1 MFHLLVDML
10 ERVGFLIATAFVFS
24 RSKWMRSYMSYQGDK
39 RNHWRFLVFFSLY
52 SILGTYSGVEVS
64 QYAYQP
70 APWIESVAPSAAI
83 ANSRT
88 VGVMIAG
95 LLGGVKSGVIVGA
108 VAGLHRFSLGGFV
121 AVACGLAPVL
131 QGLLGGLCRN
141 ALKRRFRNMSSV
153 ALAFIVGLVGE
164 LLQMALILL
173 LSRPWDEALG
183 LVLLIGIPQ
192 TIANS
197 TGVAMFFMVHNTIE
211 SEEDRIGNEH
221 ARKALH
227 IADMTMPL
235 RKLDMDKAIQAITVI
250 LHEET
255 LAVGAFFYKNGKE
268 QVMEGRRTPYWIDLP
283 IESQRNKPIGFF
295 RLFYPRQQ
303 DDSPSRRRMLKSLA
317 QLLSQQYTFVEAE
330 RHSQL
335 LADAE
340 IRSLQAQM
348 SPHFLFNVLNTVK
361 SYIRTRPDD
370 ARQLVMHLSKWMRNN
385 MNNSSKT
392 LVPIRDELEMVT
404 AYLTLTKAR
413 LGDRLLFVTDIDEQV
428 QDELIPPFSIQPL
441 VENALV
447 HGLKHSSRPGIVK
460 LSIKNVT
467 EGDEP
472 GILVTVE
479 DNGIG
484 MQSGPQQGEEHAGIA
499 LSNIEQRLRY
509 HYGMEHALDI
519 ESKPNEGTKISFKV
533 RRQPWDGQ

>member
-1 MFHLLVDML
+1 MFHLMVDML

-24 RSKWMRSYMSYQGDK
+24 RSKWMRSYMSYQGDR

-70 APWIESVAPSAAI
+70 APWIESVSPTAAI

-88 VGVMIAG
+88 VGVIIAG
-95 LLGGVKSGVIVGA
+95 LLGGVKSGLIVGA
-108 VAGLHRFSLGGFV
+108 VAGLHRLSLGGFV
-121 AVACGLAPVL
+121 AVACALAPVL

-141 ALKRRFRNMSSV
+141 ALKKRFRNMSSV
-153 ALAFIVGLVGE
+153 TLAFVVGIVGE
-164 LLQMALILL
+164 SLQMALILL

-183 LVLLIGIPQ
+183 LVALIGIPQ

-197 TGVAMFFMVHNTIE
+197 TGVAMFFMVYNTIE

-235 RKLDMDKAIQAITVI
+235 WKMDIDEAIRAITAT

-268 QVMEGRRTPYWIDLP
+268 QVMEGRKTPYWIDLP
-283 IESQRNKPIGFF
+283 IETQKNKQIGHF

-303 DDSPSRRRMLKSLA
+303 DDSPSRRRMLNSLA

-348 SPHFLFNVLNTVK
+348 SPHFMFNVLNTVK
-361 SYIRTRPDD
+361 SFIRTKPED

-413 LGDRLLFVTDIDEQV
+413 LGDQLHFVTDIDEQV
-428 QDELIPPFSIQPL
+428 LDKQIPPFSIQPL

-447 HGLKHSSRPGIVK
+447 HGLKNSSRAGVIK
-460 LSIKNVT
+460 LSIKQEM

-472 GILVTVE
+472 VIRILVE
-479 DNGIG
+479 DNGVG
-484 MQSGPQQGEEHAGIA
+484 MQTAQQHEEEHVGIA
-499 LSNIEQRLRY
+499 LNNIEQRLRY
-509 HYGMEHALDI
+509 HYGAEQALEI
-519 ESKPNEGTKISFKV
+519 ESKRNEGTKISFKV
-533 RRQPWDGQ
+533 RRQPWDGL